1 MIHKKKRKDLII
13 KIIKEMPERTSKNA
27 FGFSMFCMWE
37 AICYK

>member
-13 KIIKEMPERTSKNA
+13 KMIKEMPKRTSKNA
-27 FGFSMFCMWE
+27 FRLSVLCMWE